1 MKKVLSRTEVAD
13 YFGVSPQTVTNW
25 VNAGLIKRLN
35 KATYSGASVEKLAKE
50 FADLPDITQQIKD
63 ARAELQTLRD
73 EVSAI
78 RVDILHRHEAR
89 RLSVVFAEAY
99 RVVSSKSLASKAR
112 SVDIVCSLLT
122 KEKSIGQLAEKYG
135 VTVNRIAQ
143 LAEKSVRYFAAG
155 VPVYEQLYQQVKENK
170 VVIEEQNM
178 LISALQ
184 KQIKANDRILKIWDL
199 GDKDG
204 KVAVTEEDMHVF
216 KMLNIPLSSFNLTVR
231 TMNITSFAKIRTV
244 GDLIRLS
251 KPELMR
257 MRNLGKRSMLEIE
270 QLLDELNLHFG
281 TDVDRIVRT
290 VMIDEKNNQL

>member
-13 YFGVSPQTVTNW
+13 YFGVNPQTVTNW
-25 VNAGLIKRLN
+25 ADAGLIKRLN
-35 KATYSGASVEKLAKE
+35 KATYSGASVERLAKE

-78 RVDILHRHEAR
+78 RADILLRHESR
-89 RLSVVFAEAY
+89 RLSAVFAEAY

-143 LAEKSVRYFAAG
+143 LAEKSVRYFAAS
-155 VPVYEQLYQQVKENK
+155 VPVYKQLCQQVEEDK

-184 KQIKANDRILKIWDL
+184 KRIDQHDAFLKSIGVNGQDV
-199 GDKDG
+199 G
-204 KVAVTEEDMHVF
+204 AVSEEHSRVY
-216 KMLNIPLSSFNLTVR
+216 KMLNCKLNDFNLSVR
-231 TMNITSFAKIRTV
+231 TLNITSFNGINTI
-244 GDLIRLS
+244 GDLIRHHRRDLL
-251 KPELMR
+251 KL
-257 MRNLGKRSMLEIE
+257 RNLGFKSMSELDD
-270 QLLDELNLHFG
+270 LLDKLGLQWN
-281 TDVDRIVRT
+281 TDVDNIVRR
-290 VMIDEKNNQL
+290 IHAAALLK